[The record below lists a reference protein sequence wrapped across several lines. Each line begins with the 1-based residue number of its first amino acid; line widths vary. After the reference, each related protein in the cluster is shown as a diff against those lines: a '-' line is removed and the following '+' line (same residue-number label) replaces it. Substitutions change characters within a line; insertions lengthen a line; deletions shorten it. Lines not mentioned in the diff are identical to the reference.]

1 MQKNIFIIL
10 TCLLLCQSGLYSQR
24 YFALRKLPFNH
35 SATQEFGAAFYNN
48 GIIFCSDRR
57 NRYFTNYTDLQNK
70 IPTKIYWSEQK
81 KPGKFSGGEE
91 FARELRTN
99 YWHGPVT
106 FSKDGK
112 VMYFTRTIDVEKKRG
127 NSLRGDTAYGIFRAE
142 WVNGSWRNV
151 TPLPFN
157 RLNNLTGF
165 PCLSED
171 GQQLFFC
178 STDARGYGGFDIYV
192 SYAKNG
198 QFTNYENLG
207 PVINTPENDLF
218 PFLHKSGR
226 LYFASRGHGGKG
238 GLDIFYS
245 DFIDGAWQ
253 EPIALPEPFNSQYDD
268 FGLIFNDSFD
278 TAFFTSTRGNSM
290 DVFIAYSTLPV
301 FETCNQQ
308 EENDYCYT
316 FYEKRQLEIDTTM
329 FDYEWDFGDGTRER
343 GLEARHCYEK
353 TGNYTVQLNI
363 IDLVTKEVYFNEATY
378 IMNVEDIIQPYITA
392 VDTAYVGEEVKF
404 SALKSNLNFEIAG
417 YYWNFE
423 DAARAENAE
432 VVHIFNKPGVY
443 SVKLGVTS
451 TVKNEKTT
459 PEKAC
464 VSKNIKILKR

>member
-1 MQKNIFIIL
+1 MRKNIYIIL
-10 TCLLLCQSGLYSQR
+10 IITLSVYCSANGQR
-24 YFALRKLPFNH
+24 YFGIRKLPFSH
-35 SATQEFGAAFYNN
+35 SNTQEFSAAFYNN
-48 GIIFCSDRR
+48 GIVFCSDKR
-57 NRYFTNYTDLQNK
+57 NRYFSNYTDLQNN

-127 NSLRGDTAYGIFRAE
+127 NSLKGDTAYGIFRAE
-142 WVNGSWRNV
+142 WSDGKWGNV

-165 PCLSED
+165 PCLSDD

-178 STDARGYGGFDIYV
+178 STDSRGYGGFDIYV
-192 SYAKNG
+192 SHAKNG

-207 PVINTPENDLF
+207 PVINTPENDIF
-218 PFLHKSGR
+218 PFFHKSGR
-226 LYFASRGHGGKG
+226 LYFASRGHSGKG

-253 EPIALPEPFNSQYDD
+253 EPVALPEPFNSQFDD
-268 FGLIFNDSFD
+268 FALIFNNTFD

-290 DVFIAYSTLPV
+290 DVYIAYSTLPV

-316 FYEKRQLEIDTTM
+316 FYEKRKLEIDTTM
-329 FDYEWDFGDGTRER
+329 FDYEWDLGDGTRKR
-343 GLEARHCYEK
+343 GLETRHCYSK
-353 TGNYTVQLNI
+353 TGSYTVQLNI

-378 IMNVEDIIQPYITA
+378 NLDVEDIMQPYITA

-404 SALKSNLNFEIAG
+404 NALKSNVDFEIDG
-417 YYWNFE
+417 YYWNFG
-423 DAARAENAE
+423 DASRAENQEAS
-432 VVHIFNKPGVY
+432 HIYNKPGIY
-443 SVKLGVTS
+443 SVELGVTS
-451 TVKNEKTT
+451 KVKNEKTL

-464 VSKNIKILKR
+464 VSKKIIILKR